1 MKLGFI
7 GAGNMAGAIL
17 LGGAHGAN
25 VYDVN
30 VETMRRREQ
39 ECGAVPF
46 SSADALIRASDVIL
60 LAVKPNVA
68 PSVLRENRAAFAGK
82 VVISIVAGLTV
93 ATLKALLPAEARFL
107 RVMPN
112 TPAMA
117 GAGMTALCMEHTLT
131 DAEKA
136 FAESLFNAIG
146 RTVWLHEYQ
155 MDGAVGVS
163 GSGPAYAF
171 LFLEAMADGGVALG
185 LSRQDAYLMAAQTLL
200 GSAKLALES
209 GKHPGELKDMVCSP
223 AGTTIQAVR
232 VLEEKGL
239 RSAVMEAVIAAG
251 EMSAAMSKE
260 GAK

>member
-30 VETMRRREQ
+30 AETMRRREQ

-46 SSADALIRASDVIL
+46 SSAEALIRASDVIL

-68 PSVLRENRAAFAGK
+68 PGVLRENRAAFAGK
-82 VVISIVAGLTV
+82 AVISIVAGLTV

-131 DAEKA
+131 DAERPLRNRSLTPLAAPCGCTNIRWTARWAYPAAGRPMRFCSSRPWPMAAWPWA
-136 FAESLFNAIG
+136 FPG
-146 RTVWLHEYQ
+146 RT
-155 MDGAVGVS
+155 
-163 GSGPAYAF
+163 P
-171 LFLEAMADGGVALG
+171 
-185 LSRQDAYLMAAQTLL
+185 T
-200 GSAKLALES
+200 
-209 GKHPGELKDMVCSP
+209 
-223 AGTTIQAVR
+223 
-232 VLEEKGL
+232 
-239 RSAVMEAVIAAG
+239 
-251 EMSAAMSKE
+251 
-260 GAK
+260 